1 MSGGPAGYSTVVS
14 HRTYSTADAGSGEHD
29 DTVRRDESAD
39 ARRDENAEAQ
49 RLEREYPGAGAD
61 KPTEIPKKGWWQIVR
76 RGLKEFSADQMPLM
90 AAGVAFYAFLAL
102 VPTLIAATLV
112 YGLVTTPDQVK
123 QQVNSLASVL
133 PKSAADLVGTQ
144 MLDLATAKSTGLGIG
159 LVISLALALWSAS
172 GATGNL
178 ITAVNVAYD
187 EKEHRNFIKKRGL
200 ALTLTAGAII
210 VFVVMTS
217 LVAVF
222 PAVAN
227 ALHIGGFF
235 RVGLEGLRW
244 VVLLVVLMAALAVLY
259 RFAPDRDDPKFRWT
273 SVGAVAAVVIWV
285 IASIAFS
292 IYVSFGGYNK
302 TYGALAG
309 IVILLMWLW
318 LSIVAILLGA
328 EINAEME
335 KQTVRDTTTGPDKP
349 LGERDA
355 VKADLLPSD
364 PDPDPETLKKR

>member
-1 MSGGPAGYSTVVS
+1 VS
-14 HRTYSTADAGSGEHD
+14 NRTHSTADAGSGERSI
-29 DTVRRDESAD
+29 RRDEDVKAD
-39 ARRDENAEAQ
+39 
-49 RLEREYPGAGAD
+49 RLEKEYPGAGAD

-112 YGLVTTPDQVK
+112 YGLVTGPEQAK
-123 QQVNSLASVL
+123 QQVQSLTSVL
-133 PKSAADLVGTQ
+133 PKDAASLVGNQ
-144 MLDLATAKSTGLGIG
+144 MLDLATAKSSGLGIG
-159 LVISLALALWSAS
+159 LVVSLLLALWSAS

-187 EKEHRNFIKKRGL
+187 EKDHRNFIKKRGL
-200 ALTLTAGAII
+200 ALFLTAGAII
-210 VFVVMTS
+210 VFVVTAS

-222 PAVAN
+222 PAVAS
-227 ALHIGGFF
+227 ALGIGGIF

-259 RFAPDRDDPKFRWT
+259 RLAPDRDDPKFKWT
-273 SVGAVAAVVIWV
+273 SVGAVTAVVIWV
-285 IASIAFS
+285 VASVVFS

-318 LSIVAILLGA
+318 LSIVAVLLGA
-328 EINAEME
+328 EVNAEME

-349 LGERDA
+349 LGDRDA
-355 VKADLLPSD
+355 VKADITPNE

>member
-1 MSGGPAGYSTVVS
+1 VS
-14 HRTYSTADAGSGEHD
+14 NRTYSAADAGSGGKAG
-29 DTVRRDESAD
+29 RDEQAE
-39 ARRDENAEAQ
+39 ARR
-49 RLEREYPGAGAD
+49 LESQYPGAGAD
-61 KPTEIPKKGWWQIVR
+61 KPTEIPGKGWWQIVR
-76 RGLKEFSADQMPLM
+76 RGMKEFTADQMPLM

-112 YGLVTTPDQVK
+112 YGLVTGPEEAK
-123 QQVNSLASVL
+123 QQVKDLASVL
-133 PKSAADLVGTQ
+133 PPEAATLVGGQ
-144 MLDLATAKSTGLGIG
+144 MTDLATAKSSGLGIG

-187 EKEHRNFIKKRGL
+187 EKDQRNFVKKRGL
-200 ALTLTAGAII
+200 ALFLTAGGIL
-210 VFVVMTS
+210 VFVVTAS

-227 ALHIGGFF
+227 ALHIGGIF

-259 RFAPDRDDPKFRWT
+259 RLAPDRDDPKFTWT

-285 IASIAFS
+285 IASVVFT
-292 IYVSFGGYNK
+292 IYVSFGGYSK

-309 IVILLMWLW
+309 IVVLLMWLW
-318 LSIVAILLGA
+318 LSLVAVLLGA

-335 KQTVRDTTTGPDKP
+335 KQTVKDTTTGPDKP

-355 VKADLLPSD
+355 VKADLRPSD
-364 PDPDPETLKKR
+364 PDPDPEAQDKKG

>member
-1 MSGGPAGYSTVVS
+1 VS
-14 HRTYSTADAGSGEHD
+14 NRTHSTADAGSGERSI
-29 DTVRRDESAD
+29 RRDEDVKAD
-39 ARRDENAEAQ
+39 
-49 RLEREYPGAGAD
+49 RLEKEYPGAGAD

-112 YGLVTTPDQVK
+112 YGLVTGPEQAK
-123 QQVNSLASVL
+123 QQVQSLTSVL
-133 PKSAADLVGTQ
+133 PKDAASLVGNQ
-144 MLDLATAKSTGLGIG
+144 MLDLATAKSSGLGIG
-159 LVISLALALWSAS
+159 LVVSLLLALWSAS

-187 EKEHRNFIKKRGL
+187 EKDHRNFIKKRGL
-200 ALTLTAGAII
+200 ALFLTVGAII
-210 VFVVMTS
+210 VFVVTAS

-222 PAVAN
+222 PAVAS
-227 ALHIGGFF
+227 ALGIGGIF

-259 RFAPDRDDPKFRWT
+259 RLAPDRDDPKFKWT
-273 SVGAVAAVVIWV
+273 SVGAVTAVVIWV
-285 IASIAFS
+285 VASVVFS

-318 LSIVAILLGA
+318 LSIVAVLLGA
-328 EINAEME
+328 EVNAEME

-349 LGERDA
+349 LGDRDA
-355 VKADLLPSD
+355 VKADITPNE